1 MKFKIDV
8 TYLLKISSLN
18 TRIFNLTEISK
29 AIKVGRITLKTSDIE
44 VCSIYIKNIY
54 IYSNTRMTMKQ
65 PECIGLSLVVP
76 CSELGKE
83 TKHEG
88 QSGAGEVLSSSFT
101 CTHR

>member
-1 MKFKIDV
+1 
-8 TYLLKISSLN
+8 
-18 TRIFNLTEISK
+18 
-29 AIKVGRITLKTSDIE
+29 
-44 VCSIYIKNIY
+44 
-54 IYSNTRMTMKQ
+54 MTMKQ

-88 QSGAGEVLSSSFT
+88 QSGAGQVLSSSFT